1 MPWTITSSLAL
12 KALKVKSK
20 KSSLSSLEVATPF
33 KTLDPFTD
41 LTNTT
46 AVKMEDV
53 IFFFNLI

>member
-53 IFFFNLI
+53 IFFF